1 MDLGIESI
9 EKVWGALVAVATAAA
24 AVWRYRAG
32 ILRALSRM
40 RSAMGA
46 PGRLW
51 ARLSTALDSI
61 EAVKAEVFRNGGSSL
76 RDAVDRCSTGISKL
90 SGLFCLQTDLSGRV
104 AFICDEAGRCTYV
117 SDAWRNLTGLTNE
130 EASGFRWA
138 GALHPEDR
146 ARVMSAWA
154 AAVDDGTVFR
164 DSYRYR
170 HRQTGDVATV
180 EVRASPV
187 YVGGRV
193 VCFYGQATV
202 TDVVTAGPDYDVDAT
217 FPPSPRAAG
226 GRHP

>member
-61 EAVKAEVFRNGGSSL
+61 EAVKGEVFKNGGSSL
-76 RDAVDRCSTGISKL
+76 RDAVDRCVAGVTKMN
-90 SGLFCLQTDLSGRV
+90 GLFCLQTDLSGKV
-104 AFICDEAGRCTYV
+104 AFICDERGLCTYV
-117 SDAWRNLTGLTNE
+117 SDGWRNMTGLTNE
-130 EASGFRWA
+130 EASGNRWT

-146 ARVMSAWA
+146 ARVVISWNASVA
-154 AAVDDGTVFR
+154 DGTVFR
-164 DSYRYR
+164 DRYRYR
-170 HRQTGDVATV
+170 NRQTGDVHLV
-180 EVRASPV
+180 DVSASPV
-187 YVGGRV
+187 LSAAGKP
-193 VCFYGQATV
+193 VCFYGQGEIVETIHA
-202 TDVVTAGPDYDVDAT
+202 APDWDVDST
-217 FPPSPRAAG
+217 FPPLHHHG
-226 GRHP
+226 GRA